1 MAGHRVKRSA
11 QSAAPTPERPNAP
24 TPTARTAAPHETR
37 LTSSVRLVPVTV
49 RIATVQAESVPGAVD
64 RNVARA
70 AQFVS
75 ASADADADVVLFPE
89 AFLTGYDEGVFTR
102 ALPRIDDREW
112 LRPLQSAVDTTGV
125 VAVVNTAV
133 QADDGHRTLTD
144 FLFMP
149 DRPAHPVY
157 AKQHLHAPERA
168 IFTPG
173 TGGFSFR
180 AGDVDLAL
188 SVCYDANFPEHAA
201 AAAAAG
207 ATVYLNS
214 GAYFPGGERRR
225 DLHLAARALDNGIYV
240 VFSGLVGAPS
250 DFIGGSAIFDPLG
263 RRIAHVVEREG
274 LAVADIDPAVVQEVR
289 RDQRMWI
296 DRRDDLGSFDRSGL
310 VALHPGSAPHS

>member
-1 MAGHRVKRSA
+1 
-11 QSAAPTPERPNAP
+11 
-24 TPTARTAAPHETR
+24 
-37 LTSSVRLVPVTV
+37 VTV

-75 ASADADADVVLFPE
+75 ASADAGADVVLFPE
-89 AFLTGYDEGVFTR
+89 AFLTGYDEHVFTR
-102 ALPRIDDREW
+102 PLPRIDGREW

-149 DRPAHPVY
+149 GRPAHPVY

-168 IFTPG
+168 IFSPG

-180 AGDVDLAL
+180 AGDVELAL

-201 AAAAAG
+201 AAAAAE

-263 RRIAHVVEREG
+263 RRVAHVVEREG
-274 LAVADIDPAVVQEVR
+274 LAIADIDPAVVREVR

-310 VALHPGSAPHS
+310 VALQPGSAPRC